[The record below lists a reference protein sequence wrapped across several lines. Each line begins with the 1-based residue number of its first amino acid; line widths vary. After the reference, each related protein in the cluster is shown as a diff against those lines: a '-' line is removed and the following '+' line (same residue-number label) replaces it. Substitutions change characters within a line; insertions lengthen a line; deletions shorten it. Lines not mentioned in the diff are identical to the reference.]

1 MEAEGRLASVQAP
14 SARAPVPEADD
25 EIWETP
31 DADNKVR
38 PAPGPAPDRA
48 PERRVVVIDE
58 DAELGGGTPAPRP
71 GGAVKEPTE
80 SIGAT
85 LHDDDG
91 QRKRWR
97 LFRKGGD

>member
-1 MEAEGRLASVQAP
+1 
-14 SARAPVPEADD
+14 
-25 EIWETP
+25 
-31 DADNKVR
+31 
-38 PAPGPAPDRA
+38 
-48 PERRVVVIDE
+48 VVIDE
-58 DAELGGGTPAPRP
+58 DAELGGGPPQPKP
-71 GGAVKEPTE
+71 GSSVNERTE